1 LVDSTLGAL
10 ADCGKTRSDSAHSRL
25 REGNRVERLVG
36 TKLLISEPKEEKQK
50 EIFFLEYSFLPFQS
64 TRNDVWT
71 GEIEET
77 NHIWKKAQCSPT

>member
-1 LVDSTLGAL
+1 MVDSTLGAL

-50 EIFFLEYSFLPFQS
+50 EIFFL
-64 TRNDVWT
+64 
-71 GEIEET
+71 
-77 NHIWKKAQCSPT
+77 